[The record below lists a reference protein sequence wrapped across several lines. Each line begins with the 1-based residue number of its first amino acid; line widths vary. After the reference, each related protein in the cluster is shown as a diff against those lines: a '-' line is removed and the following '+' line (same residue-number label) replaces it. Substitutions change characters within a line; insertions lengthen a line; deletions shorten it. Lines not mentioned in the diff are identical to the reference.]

1 MDMLDVI
8 KEHLTEIISFLAGV
22 AGGSFLTLR
31 ITRDQRAAGR
41 ATISDQRRA
50 RAGGDIVGRDKLASA
65 PPTRRQP

>member
-50 RAGGDIVGRDKLASA
+50 RAGGDIVGRDKLTSA